1 VATGLISCS
10 GDDENAVIPKEEPN
24 ENDSLREVEV
34 EFYLSTGS
42 LTRSDDTYTEEDVE
56 GSEWEN
62 YIDTSTLHL
71 YLANDGSNATPAY
84 VANNKN
90 TTLSGTFLTDRDITI
105 TSVKRV
111 NNSGTYKVNGKC
123 TLPTSNFRVVAIAN
137 WPKAYTGTTAN
148 LNFND
153 LINFVI
159 RQSATYEYNGD
170 SETFVP
176 SETNTFPMYG
186 IKSYNFEESNFSGK
200 KQLNL
205 GTIDL
210 VRAMAKIIVKASSE
224 TTITSATLTRCNSRG
239 RCAPYQMYQNTI
251 VPNEDLNNGLNN
263 TINTLGLFT
272 TEAWQEPVENVSF
285 RQVNDSTYVVYVPE
299 YFNNI
304 PNGTWGYN
312 ETKLKT
318 CTPTRIALTFSYK
331 TTENG
336 AEVTVDDPKTRYID
350 FKEDQDGDDYF
361 SILRNHMYVFTV
373 RYYKEEALNYY
384 VENFD
389 NFTAGKITFD

>member
-1 VATGLISCS
+1 
-10 GDDENAVIPKEEPN
+10 
-24 ENDSLREVEV
+24 
-34 EFYLSTGS
+34 
-42 LTRSDDTYTEEDVE
+42 
-56 GSEWEN
+56 
-62 YIDTSTLHL
+62 
-71 YLANDGSNATPAY
+71 
-84 VANNKN
+84 
-90 TTLSGTFLTDRDITI
+90 
-105 TSVKRV
+105 
-111 NNSGTYKVNGKC
+111 
-123 TLPTSNFRVVAIAN
+123 
-137 WPKAYTGTTAN
+137 
-148 LNFND
+148 
-153 LINFVI
+153 
-159 RQSATYEYNGD
+159 
-170 SETFVP
+170 
-176 SETNTFPMYG
+176 
-186 IKSYNFEESNFSGK
+186 
-200 KQLNL
+200 
-205 GTIDL
+205 
-210 VRAMAKIIVKASSE
+210 
-224 TTITSATLTRCNSRG
+224 
-239 RCAPYQMYQNTI
+239 MYQNTI